1 MRQSRDYLLL
11 FFHREGLSFLGKR
24 GVNLWFLVAV
34 LTATF
39 LAVAFSTA
47 SMRYLSIKMEDPFIR
62 WVDIPNIQEGDFDR
76 LQDALDNPETMAEY
90 GYDSFQADYYEYWR
104 FFGNEADASQFLRC
118 RFFDDIK
125 TNPVMTA
132 IIDPANVVAG
142 QCVTDLEGLDEN
154 SIGVFITG
162 EALARL
168 GYEKAPAYLDY
179 AVKSEGAD
187 TLGFQVDREGYVRA
201 PIPVLGVVKRLPSSM
216 DIVSTRVFI
225 EQDKSASYPFNL
237 GAHRTYGETLCYF
250 VPSTVS
256 FDRFADDL
264 RAQASAQTDVA
275 VWLDDIAFYK
285 PAINSFMPGRYLELR
300 GEKETLSPIVTGA
313 VDEAVSR
320 RWRSSGVRRVFDYDF
335 QPSRVEYKSYVS
347 LYFSDLS
354 RIRAFEDFVRRYG
367 VKIDMTQIDSRDNYQ
382 SVRVMATIL
391 SWSIVVFAIFSI
403 LLFIINLLE
412 THFQQVKRN
421 LGTFKAFGIGNRDLI
436 LTYVAIFLSILVLAT
451 LLALLLAFLVQRG
464 TEALGILKEGTY
476 GYFQIA
482 STKTLLAILIIFT
495 AAAITVHSVMD
506 HLLKKSPGDLVYDR

>member
-1 MRQSRDYLLL
+1 
-11 FFHREGLSFLGKR
+11 
-24 GVNLWFLVAV
+24 
-34 LTATF
+34 
-39 LAVAFSTA
+39 
-47 SMRYLSIKMEDPFIR
+47 
-62 WVDIPNIQEGDFDR
+62 
-76 LQDALDNPETMAEY
+76 
-90 GYDSFQADYYEYWR
+90 
-104 FFGNEADASQFLRC
+104 
-118 RFFDDIK
+118 
-125 TNPVMTA
+125 
-132 IIDPANVVAG
+132 
-142 QCVTDLEGLDEN
+142 
-154 SIGVFITG
+154 
-162 EALARL
+162 
-168 GYEKAPAYLDY
+168 
-179 AVKSEGAD
+179 
-187 TLGFQVDREGYVRA
+187 
-201 PIPVLGVVKRLPSSM
+201 
-216 DIVSTRVFI
+216 
-225 EQDKSASYPFNL
+225 
-237 GAHRTYGETLCYF
+237 

-347 LYFSDLS
+347 LYFSDLG

-451 LLALLLAFLVQRG
+451 LLALLLAFLVQWG

-495 AAAITVHSVMD
+495 AAAVTVHSVMD